1 MKKTYEILNPVE
13 LRSGRLQSLAPG
25 LDTLSGKT
33 VGILS
38 NQKINADLV
47 LERLATELGKRFEL
61 GTVLKHVKTI
71 QSQEAPAQILND
83 LAERSDFV
91 ISGVGD

>member
-1 MKKTYEILNPVE
+1 MKSSFEIISPVE
-13 LRSGRLQSLAPG
+13 LQSSRVQWLAPG
-25 LDTLSGKT
+25 LDTLSGKS

-38 NQKINADLV
+38 NQKINADAV
-47 LERLATELGKRFEL
+47 LERLAAELGKRFGL
-61 GTVLKHVKTI
+61 GTVVKHVKTI

>member
-1 MKKTYEILNPVE
+1 MKSNYELFSPVE
-13 LRSGRLQSLAPG
+13 LQSSRFHSLAPG
-25 LDTLSGKT
+25 LDTLNGKT

-38 NQKINADLV
+38 NQKINADTV
-47 LERLATELGKRFEL
+47 LERLAGELGKRFGL
-61 GTVLKHVKTI
+61 GTVVKHIKTL